1 MLKTDM
7 IGATEIEKSLSWF
20 KLGLD
25 SRMLD
30 EGHEFTEELATQ
42 SEGSFVLQVDVAA
55 LALVW
60 AIATVVALGDVGEAR
75 GLICSGKTRIGI
87 GDGRGARSGIVRV
100 SGFPK
105 DAVHGSEC
113 GALHRL
119 Q

>member
-1 MLKTDM
+1 M

-30 EGHEFTEELATQ
+30 ESHEFTEELATQ
-42 SEGSFVLQVDVAA
+42 SEGGFVLQVDMAV

-60 AIATVVALGDVGEAR
+60 TVATVVALGDVGKAG
-75 GLICSGKTRIGI
+75 GLVCSWKTRGGI
-87 GDGRGARSGIVRV
+87 GDSRGARRRV
-100 SGFPK
+100 SGVSRFPQ
-105 DAVHGSEC
+105 DAIHGSEC